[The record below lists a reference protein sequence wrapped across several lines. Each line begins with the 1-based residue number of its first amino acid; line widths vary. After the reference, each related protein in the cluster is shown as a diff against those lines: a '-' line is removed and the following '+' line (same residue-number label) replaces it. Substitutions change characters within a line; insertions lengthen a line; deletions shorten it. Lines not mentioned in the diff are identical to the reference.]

1 MGPVSE
7 RTVQAV
13 LMRWA
18 MESKS
23 HVYVLPNS
31 NGFFQWEAD
40 LLSVTRAGLVHEYEI
55 KLNRA
60 DYRRDGI
67 KKLKHQMLM
76 AASVAGPA
84 YFWYVTHGFDIEP
97 PEHAGWIRVGQVA
110 AGWVVDVRREAPRL
124 RSWKLDDWHQ
134 LALARA
140 LSFRIT
146 NSWCRSEGVVARI
159 ATSGLIVAEEGEPA
173 GEPAGDEG
181 E

>member
-1 MGPVSE
+1 MGPISE
-7 RTVQAV
+7 RTIQAV
-13 LMRWA
+13 IMRWV
-18 MESKS
+18 METKS

-67 KKLKHQMLM
+67 KEWKHRMLT
-76 AASVAGPA
+76 SFPSGYAGPA

-97 PEHAGWIRVGQVA
+97 PEHAGWMRVEQGVD
-110 AGWVVDVRREAPRL
+110 GWVIDVCREAPKL
-124 RSWKLDDWHQ
+124 RNWKIDDWHQ

-146 NSWCRSEGVVARI
+146 NTWCKSEGVEAAVATRMR
-159 ATSGLIVAEEGEPA
+159 A
-173 GEPAGDEG
+173 GWE
-181 E
+181 